1 MKSKD
6 IIKELSNLGS
16 KLESHEEKQVIA
28 AAVLEI
34 TRLDDENKSVW
45 NLIDEIKKADIK
57 NYKKQMEA
65 LAAEKILSVMTL
77 NRRKTHESN

>member
-16 KLESHEEKQVIA
+16 KLKSHEEKQVIA

-45 NLIDEIKKADIK
+45 NLIDEIKEADIK